1 LHIEVPS
8 VYIDGSFA
16 WQYIH
21 NRQAN
26 RQAFLA
32 EQKPCFRVELD
43 VVIKNFVSSTKI
55 MLSLSFHLV
64 KAILKGL
71 CGVGELVLA
80 TAMET
85 ITIFLQLLIVA
96 VSHSPVQFECP
107 KCAF

>member
-1 LHIEVPS
+1 
-8 VYIDGSFA
+8 
-16 WQYIH
+16 
-21 NRQAN
+21 
-26 RQAFLA
+26 
-32 EQKPCFRVELD
+32 
-43 VVIKNFVSSTKI
+43 

-80 TAMET
+80 TAMAT